1 MTVTTSRAI
10 AAPAA
15 RIQSRTCVRLLIAA
29 MRRDMHAERQWCC
42 QTKAVGQALSPARR
56 SVSPSQKGTLSDFR
70 TLDSFVGQLGKLR
83 RVGNPPCTWPAP
95 VNNRRAGCHPAP
107 PGLDLIL
114 AELAIERVAGDAE
127 YPGGLGAIAA
137 GYAQR
142 LLDGEPLHLLHG
154 ERVAEVKRPGPVGL
168 AAHQHGF
175 EILIGDGLRVV
186 RGNRGDALQQV
197 LQLAHVPRES

>member
-1 MTVTTSRAI
+1 MTVSTS
-10 AAPAA
+10 AATAA
-15 RIQSRTCVRLLIAA
+15 HVASVKSTICVRLLIAA

-42 QTKAVGQALSPARR
+42 QTKAVGQALSPASR
-56 SVSPSQKGTLSDFR
+56 SFSPSQKGTLSDFR

-114 AELAIERVAGDAE
+114 AQLSIQRVAGDPE

-137 GYAQR
+137 RNAQR

-154 ERVAEVKRPGPVGL
+154 ERVAEAERP
-168 AAHQHGF
+168 
-175 EILIGDGLRVV
+175 
-186 RGNRGDALQQV
+186 
-197 LQLAHVPRES
+197 